1 MDINPVQLNYDITG
15 VLGEVDAETVLR
27 EKYAPV
33 YSGLSIER
41 RIELT
46 RQLREHGL
54 SSGLIAAA
62 LGVTQPTAAEYV
74 RRSGAVEPVNVLGKN
89 GYVMAN
95 PRVGEV
101 NDKASMPRRGRPVTP
116 NPRLLLDEATALL
129 ARAEAVHNTTAPE
142 VLADPRVRDA
152 ASMLREAAD
161 LIEAAAIES
170 DSTPATDTPA
180 PKMDA

>member
-1 MDINPVQLNYDITG
+1 MDLDLTRLTHDIT
-15 VLGEVDAETVLR
+15 GEVDAEAVLR
-27 EKYAPV
+27 ESYAPV

-41 RIELT
+41 RIDLT

-74 RRSGAVEPVNVLGKN
+74 RRSGAVEPAHVLGKN

-101 NDKASMPRRGRPVTP
+101 NDKSTMPRRGRPVTP

-129 ARAEAVHNTTAPE
+129 ARAEAIHTSTAPE
-142 VLADPRVRDA
+142 VLGDPCIPLA
-152 ASMLREAAD
+152 TFKLREATD
-161 LIEAAAIES
+161 LIEAAVIES
-170 DSTPATDTPA
+170 DSSTATDTPA